1 MIKYGSVAAGYRKT
15 AMELLKEVDAT

>member
-15 AMELLKEVDAT
+15 AMELLKEVDAA